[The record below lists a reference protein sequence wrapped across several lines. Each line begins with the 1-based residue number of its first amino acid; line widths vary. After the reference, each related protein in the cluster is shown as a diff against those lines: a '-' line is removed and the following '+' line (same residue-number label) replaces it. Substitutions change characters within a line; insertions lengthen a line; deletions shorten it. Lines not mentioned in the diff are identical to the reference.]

1 MKKILGTYK
10 NGTYNVVLFNE
21 GTKIR
26 MSNNGEFR
34 AEFPESM
41 DMKITNYCSEGCAYC
56 HEMSNTCG
64 KHGNINAEF
73 LNTLKP
79 FTEVA
84 IGGGNPLEHPQ
95 IVELLTKFKENNVMA
110 SMTVNQRTLL
120 RQEQMDLLRRLVN
133 EGLLN
138 GVGISVYKVDEHLFN
153 IVDTIPNTVIH
164 IINGVTELDDIRK
177 LYSKT
182 RKVLLLGYKQFT
194 GRGVGYYE
202 ANNNDIERVKEDV
215 KNNLKEIIDNF
226 GVVSFD
232 NKAIL
237 QLDVKSHMSEDEW
250 NSFYMG
256 NDGEF
261 TLYVDLVKEDFAL
274 SSVSVERHS
283 LNDYNNIID
292 MFEKV
297 RTN

>member
-64 KHGNINAEF
+64 KHGNINSEF